1 MNIRFEY
8 LYRDASSYLRRG
20 SVVFGDPDRL
30 APRLLE
36 QENRLRRSLMVDGT
50 FSAHQVRIPELFIY
64 AAGAASSDDHCLH
77 EFFGLE
83 ATADQPD
90 DPLERSFAQLLNE
103 IEAASREGWLGFDS
117 HGSSSIRTYFRFS
130 A

>member
-1 MNIRFEY
+1 MNIRFDY
-8 LYRDASSYLRRG
+8 LCRDASNYLRRG
-20 SVVFGDPDRL
+20 AVVFADPDRL
-30 APRLLE
+30 ASCLSE

-50 FSAHQVRIPELFIY
+50 FSAHQIGLSELFLY

-83 ATADQPD
+83 AITDQPD
-90 DPLERSFAQLLNE
+90 DPLKRSFSQFLDE
-103 IEAASREGWLGFDS
+103 IDEVSRDGWLGFDP
-117 HGSSSIRTYFRFS
+117 HSSALVRRYFRFL